1 MRICR
6 FVSHLFRFIFA
17 CFRFIFAFVLFF
29 GGAFF
34 LVPLLHL
41 WELLP
46 VSNICCTLLGKKR
59 KNETNAKI
67 KRKNAKIKRYKSEKN
82 RQLPTATLF
91 CCFVCFLPIVALCF
105 RFVICF
111 CFALFGFCFVFAWF
125 LHFHVLLFC
134 FSVFSQNKLFD
145 GWPCMAAI
153 AQHSNI
159 ISEKWLCFI
168 HWKVMILKK
177 QNSFIS
183 LSPLTNSCLLVVFKM

>member
-6 FVSHLFRFIFA
+6 FFHFCFALFSHV
-17 CFRFIFAFVLFF
+17 FRFIFAFVLLLFF
-29 GGAFF
+29 AFF

-46 VSNICCTLLGKKR
+46 VSNICCTLLGKKQ
-59 KNETNAKI
+59 TNAKI
-67 KRKNAKIKRYKSEKN
+67 RRKNAKIKRYKSEKH

-91 CCFVCFLPIVALCF
+91 CCFVCFLLFFAYYCALFSLCYLL
-105 RFVICF
+105 
-111 CFALFGFCFVFAWF
+111 LFGFCFVFAWF